1 MFALCLCG
9 ENFTVPFLKEE
20 AFRMR
25 SFIVVIVFLS
35 TLLFAICPAY
45 AYVYFVEAENFDPDN
60 SEPLA
65 AGCTWTTVEIEDEN
79 IFNESYVLYSGPH
92 AGANTSLLY
101 PIPDVSKS
109 AGPWMVWVR
118 CIMPDG
124 GSDSYFFY
132 VSTDAGD
139 DWGPQQTAHGS
150 GTGEDWKWEGWAL
163 NTPLEKGNDNVL
175 KISER
180 ENAKADVICVR
191 NDGVAPTDEEYVTWQ
206 EEYEEGK
213 IAVEPLRKLTTTWG
227 NIK

>member
-1 MFALCLCG
+1 
-9 ENFTVPFLKEE
+9 
-20 AFRMR
+20 MR
-25 SFIVVIVFLS
+25 SFIMVIVFLS
-35 TLLFAICPAY
+35 AFLFAVCPAY

-65 AGCTWTTVEIEDEN
+65 AGCTWTTVEDRDT
-79 IFNESYVLYSGPH
+79 FNESYVLYSGPH

-101 PIPDVSKS
+101 PIPNVSKG
-109 AGPWMVWVR
+109 AGSWMVWVR

-124 GSDSYFFY
+124 GADSYFFY

-150 GTGEDWKWEGWAL
+150 GTGEDWKWEGWTL
-163 NTPLEKGNDNVL
+163 NTPLENGDDNVL

-206 EEYEEGK
+206 EEFDEGK
-213 IAVEPLRKLTTTWG
+213 IAVEPVRKLTTTWG
-227 NIK
+227 DIRAE